1 MTDRLVHIVD
11 DDASVRDSLRWLLA
25 SVGIES
31 RIYETPGTFLAL
43 TSGCP
48 KGCVLLDMRMPETDG
63 VAVLKSLARSGM
75 TAAVIVMTG
84 HGDSADASEAM
95 RLGAADFIEK
105 PFSAERLLA
114 AIDHALLKPLPV
126 PAPQ

>member
-1 MTDRLVHIVD
+1 MPDRLVHIVD
-11 DDASVRDSLRWLLA
+11 DDPSVRDSLRWLLA
-25 SVGIES
+25 SADIES
-31 RIYETPGTFLAL
+31 HSYETPQAFLEL
-43 TSGCP
+43 TGGRP
-48 KGCVLLDMRMPETDG
+48 AGCVLLDMRMPETDG

-84 HGDSADASEAM
+84 HGDSADASEAL

-114 AIDHALLKPLPV
+114 AIERELSKP
-126 PAPQ
+126 AQ

>member
-11 DDASVRDSLRWLLA
+11 DDPAVRDSLRWLLA
-25 SVGIES
+25 SADIES
-31 RIYETPGTFLAL
+31 RVYETPQAFFAL
-43 TSGCP
+43 TGGLP
-48 KGCVLLDMRMPETDG
+48 AGCVLLDMRMPETDG
-63 VAVLKSLARSGM
+63 VAVLKTLARSGM

-84 HGDSADASEAM
+84 HGDSADASEAL

-114 AIDHALLKPLPV
+114 AIDRALMKPV
-126 PAPQ
+126 PTP